1 MKVKNSWKRVI
12 AGMLAVLVMAATVP
26 AGTDFGGYFGGTDI
40 VASADTSEQSET
52 FATNQGKNTYTGTN
66 VTITADEKG
75 DEDGM
80 YLSTTKSATISVAA
94 GYQITR
100 VEFTKGAGDI
110 NSFSSAGKV
119 TYSGNVATVSDV
131 NAQSLTVKGSQL
143 VQIAQVKVYYEVSA
157 EKSET
162 FATDQSKNTY
172 NGTNVTITA
181 EGPGDE
187 GGMYLSTT
195 KSATISVAAGYQIT
209 KVEFTKGAG
218 DIKSFSSAAG
228 TITTSGNVATVSDV
242 NAQSLTV
249 KGSQLVQIAQVK
261 VYYTEKTEWAV
272 GDNINLNGKWFFY
285 NDNDTIRVHGRNSS
299 AVVPTPFYDESNSQW
314 VFGNSISADQYSPE
328 PSGIIYNNEHE
339 AGLFIKKPSGKP
351 SAVIPSG
358 FKIKSGSGT
367 QADPYS
373 FELVY
378 PIQTVS
384 SNKPIVVKAG
394 DDFKVDGSVSDV
406 KIGNEDPYSI
416 SGGVASGT
424 VFTVSEDT
432 NGLSV
437 AVNDNECT
445 LPFSVNSAKT
455 YLVYYYYGK
464 LAFIEN
470 KVYNSELDSYD
481 LNIGDVLAPGASFD
495 SVGTFC
501 FQEGNGS
508 YQEYGYGVKFSVAA
522 GGLKQGGT
530 IKNNFADNKNAFVY
544 DHVDSDNDKQ
554 YFNQTHVDLGPVVT
568 TAPTAKEN
576 LKYNGNEQTL
586 VNEGTAEGGTLEYGL
601 AEPVDVIGKGGKYVL
616 SGDDLTIG
624 KIIKPSDDEGFLFPT
639 GKKVKL
645 SNDNAEFNPCNN
657 MSNSDTYD
665 HVLVRLLFGTPAF
678 FSANSTVTQFPT
690 GCDALRIDGING
702 NTIEVTAV
710 KSSECF
716 EVKTWSAT
724 PPKGTNA
731 GEYTVF
737 YKAVK
742 DDKSSDVGSVT
753 ATIAKADPT
762 VTTAPTAKEN
772 LKYNGEL
779 QDLITAGT
787 SDDGTVQYAVVE
799 TDDDTPEYTIVKRD
813 SEDGLGLADVKVN
826 TIYTPDPEGKYQG
839 QVGVLFSSDANCIIG
854 DITYNGIIMYYNTGT
869 GKYYLSTNKGTLN
882 LAEGFDGL
890 LVTDIDSGNIYL
902 EIVNTANPAG
912 EVEIDEEAWVESIP
926 KETDAGEYNVYY
938 RVKGDANHNNTKPV
952 KIENVKI
959 AKANASVVVPSAKTL
974 TYNGSAQALV
984 TAGKTTGGTMQY
996 ALSASPVAKPKGE
1009 YSATV
1014 PTAEKAGPYYVWYK
1028 VVGDDNYNDAEPK
1041 CVTATIK
1048 KAVVTVTANNL
1059 SKKWGAKDPELTYK
1073 ATGLVGKDKLT
1084 GALTREAGEEVG
1096 KYAIKQGTLAA
1107 NENYTLKFNGAVLTI
1122 NTAYFKI
1129 TFVNDD
1135 GTVLQSS
1142 EVGNGAMP
1150 KYTGKTPTK
1159 PATAQYTYTFK
1170 GWNKT
1175 ITAVTGAATYKA
1187 TYNKAVN
1194 KTALNT
1200 AIKALDALNKTIKND
1215 KQYAEIYEA
1224 ANEAIAKAKSVADS
1238 KTATVEQVAEQTKL
1252 LNDMIDNFEAAKK
1265 LIRDLDAAN
1274 KVAKMINE
1282 LPEAKDVSK
1291 ADKQAIEAARAG
1303 FKALTDFQKKII
1315 TQSILYQKL
1324 VDDEKA
1330 LAAALKKVDTTRLS
1344 GSDRF
1349 ATAAEISK
1357 ASFTKADTVILTFGY
1372 SFADALAGVP
1382 LATKL
1387 NAPILLTEKDTL
1399 PKATLA
1405 EIKRLGAKKVIILGG
1420 TTAVSEKVEKA
1431 LANKK
1436 LTTERIAGNTRF
1448 ATATAIAEK
1457 LNKKPTDVF
1466 FVYGLNFADAMSVS
1480 TVAAIKNAPII
1491 YLTKEGKLDA
1501 DTAAYLAKLKK
1512 TGSVKNA
1519 YVIGGEAV
1527 ISNDMA
1533 SQAAKALGLKKATR
1547 VAGDNRFLTSVEVNK
1562 KFADVLKGDKICVA
1576 TGMNFP
1582 DALAGGVYAAKNK
1595 APLFLINGNEKTPN
1609 LLAEQKSFLKAK
1621 NPHDI
1626 TIFGGTGAVSDSAV
1640 KAITDTITEKAKK

>member
-1 MKVKNSWKRVI
+1 MRVKNSWKRVI
-12 AGMLAVLVMAATVP
+12 AGMLAVLVMAAAVP

-40 VASADTSEQSET
+40 VASADTAEQSET

-94 GYQITR
+94 GYQITK

-143 VQIAQVKVYYEVSA
+143 VQIAQVKVYYEPVSA
-157 EKSET
+157 EQSET
-162 FATDQSKNTY
+162 FATNQSKNTY
-172 NGTNVTITA
+172 SGTIVTIKA
-181 EGPGDE
+181 KDKGDE
-187 GGMYLSTT
+187 DGMWLDSTN
-195 KSATISVAAGYQIT
+195 SATISVAEGYIIT
-209 KVEFTKGAG
+209 KAEFTRGA
-218 DIKSFSSAAG
+218 ININSLRSSAG
-228 TITTSGNVATVSDV
+228 NVTVSGDVATVSDV

-249 KGSQLVQIAQVK
+249 DSTDYLQIKQVK
-261 VYYTEKTEWAV
+261 VYYEKTEWAI

-437 AVNDNECT
+437 AVNDIECS

-508 YQEYGYGVKFSVAA
+508 YQEYGYGVKFSVVA

-586 VNEGTAEGGTLEYGL
+586 VNEGTAEGGTMEYGL
-601 AEPVDVIGKGGKYVL
+601 GEPAEVIEKGEFYEL
-616 SGDDLTIG
+616 SGDDLTVG
-624 KIIKPSDDEGFLFPT
+624 KIFKPSDFNGFLFPENM
-639 GKKVKL
+639 KVKIDDTVFSPL
-645 SNDNAEFNPCNN
+645 TNISDEGYEACENHVNVYY
-657 MSNSDTYD
+657 SNS
-665 HVLVRLLFGTPAF
+665 LVIWYRKD
-678 FSANSTVTQFPT
+678 NSNKMYYLHN
-690 GCDALRIDGING
+690 GYDALRIDKIDGD
-702 NTIEVTAV
+702 TIEVTAV

-731 GEYTVF
+731 GSYTVF

-753 ATIAKADPT
+753 ATIAKANAT

-772 LKYNGEL
+772 LKYNGEP
-779 QDLITAGT
+779 QDLVTAGT

-799 TDDDTPEYTIVKRD
+799 TDDDTPDYNVVKYD
-813 SEDGLGLADVKVN
+813 SPDGLGLADAEVN
-826 TIYTPDPEGKYQG
+826 TIYTPDLEGKYKG
-839 QVGVLFSSDANCIIG
+839 LKGIKFSSGNYIIDG
-854 DITYNGIIMYYNTGT
+854 ITYTDIRLCYSTDLS
-869 GKYYLSTNKGTLN
+869 KYYLMSNKGSIPLP
-882 LAEGFDGL
+882 EGCDGL
-890 LVTDIDSGNIYL
+890 LVTDIDSGNVYL

-959 AKANASVVVPSAKTL
+959 GKANATVTVPAVTAVNETVSKKADGKITSVTDAMEYRKDGETTYTAVAENATEITDLEAGKYYVRYKSDNNHNASDETEVTINAGRKLIATFKNADGTTLQTVEVDYNAVPTFTGDTPTKAKTAQYTYTFKGWNKTITAL
-974 TYNGSAQALV
+974 TDD
-984 TAGKTTGGTMQY
+984 
-996 ALSASPVAKPKGE
+996 
-1009 YSATV
+1009 AT
-1014 PTAEKAGPYYVWYK
+1014 Y
-1028 VVGDDNYNDAEPK
+1028 
-1041 CVTATIK
+1041 TATYTN
-1048 KAVVTVTANNL
+1048 TVN
-1059 SKKWGAKDPELTYK
+1059 
-1073 ATGLVGKDKLT
+1073 
-1084 GALTREAGEEVG
+1084 
-1096 KYAIKQGTLAA
+1096 Q
-1107 NENYTLKFNGAVLTI
+1107 YTVR
-1122 NTAYFKI
+1122 
-1129 TFVNDD
+1129 FVNDD
-1135 GTVLQSS
+1135 GTVLQSGK
-1142 EVGNGAMP
+1142 VAYGTVP

-1175 ITAVTGAATYKA
+1175 LASVTGAATYTA
-1187 TYNKAVN
+1187 TYDSAKVKYTVTAEKCEGGKVSVDKTNVAWGETVTVTPKANDGYVIKGVYLNGKQMAVN
-1194 KTALNT
+1194 DKGKYQFEMPKNNVKVTAVFEKKQFTVTATKPTNGTLTADKTNAAWGETVTVTPKANDGYVIKGVYLNGKQM
-1200 AIKALDALNKTIKND
+1200 AVND
-1215 KQYAEIYEA
+1215 KGKYQFEMPK
-1224 ANEAIAKAKSVADS
+1224 NNVKV
-1238 KTATVEQVAEQTKL
+1238 TAVFEKKQSSIVRVSG
-1252 LNDMIDNFEAAKK
+1252 DN
-1265 LIRDLDAAN
+1265 
-1274 KVAKMINE
+1274 
-1282 LPEAKDVSK
+1282 
-1291 ADKQAIEAARAG
+1291 
-1303 FKALTDFQKKII
+1303 
-1315 TQSILYQKL
+1315 
-1324 VDDEKA
+1324 
-1330 LAAALKKVDTTRLS
+1330 
-1344 GSDRF
+1344 RF
-1349 ATAAEISK
+1349 ATAAAISK
-1357 ASFTKADTVILTFGY
+1357 KTFTKADTVVLTYGY
-1372 SFADALAGVP
+1372 NYADALAGVP
-1382 LATKL
+1382 LASKL
-1387 NAPILLTEKDTL
+1387 NAPILLSNTDSVPSE
-1399 PKATLA
+1399 TLA

-1420 TTAVSEKVEKA
+1420 TNAISEKAEKQLKA
-1431 LANKK
+1431 KK
-1436 LTTERIAGNTRF
+1436 LTTQRIVGDTRF
-1448 ATATAIAEK
+1448 STAVEIAK
-1457 LNKKPTDVF
+1457 KINTKPTEVF
-1466 FVYGLNFADAMSVS
+1466 LVYGYNYADALSVS
-1480 TVAAIKNAPII
+1480 TVAAIKGAPIV
-1491 YLTKEGKLDA
+1491 YLPKDGELDA
-1501 DTAAYLAKLKK
+1501 DTAAYLKSIK
-1512 TGSVKNA
+1512 GSVKKA
-1519 YVIGGEAV
+1519 YVIGGKSI
-1527 ISNDMA
+1527 ISDSVKNKA
-1533 SQAAKALGLKKATR
+1533 SNALGLKSVQR
-1547 VAGDNRFLTSVEVNK
+1547 IAGDDRYLTCLKVNETFK
-1562 KFADVLKGDKICVA
+1562 DLFTGSIVCAA
-1576 TGMNFP
+1576 TGTNFP

-1595 APLFLINGNEKTPN
+1595 APL
-1609 LLAEQKSFLKAK
+1609 LLVNTAVDDLSKEQLSWLKAK
-1621 NPHDI
+1621 DAKQV
-1626 TIFGGTGAVSDSAV
+1626 TVFGGTNSVSDKHAEKIA
-1640 KAITDTITEKAKK
+1640 KARV